1 LPAMQKAKEQGKVR
15 FIGMT
20 GYPLEVQK
28 EIIIRALEKGIK
40 IDTSLV
46 YCHYS
51 FNDTTLIDGPM
62 NEGGS
67 FMDFLEKNGMGLV
80 NASPI
85 AMGLLTS
92 RGPPVW
98 HPGNFKPEIIEA
110 CNSAIAYC
118 KEKGVDVSKL
128 AMHFVLRN
136 SRIPTTLVTSAS
148 KVRMASNIEAC
159 WETLS
164 AEEEAVLAEL
174 ADKFFPWRADR
185 DRSTWAGVEPAKYWA
200 KLGQELMCEKLYPE
214 YSRGKIVQK

>member
-1 LPAMQKAKEQGKVR
+1 
-15 FIGMT
+15 MT
-20 GYPLEVQK
+20 GYPLGVQK
-28 EIIIRALEKGIK
+28 EIIVRAQAKGIK

-51 FNDTTLIDGPM
+51 FNDTTLIDSPM
-62 NEGGS
+62 DEGGS
-67 FMDFLEKNGMGLV
+67 FMDFLEANGMGLV

-98 HPGNFKPEIIEA
+98 HPAKFKPNIIQA
-110 CNSAIAYC
+110 CNDDIAHC
-118 KEKGVDVSKL
+118 KENNVDISKL

-136 SRIPTTLVTSAS
+136 DRIPTTLVTSAS

-159 WETLS
+159 WETLTN
-164 AEEEAVLAEL
+164 EEEAVLAEL

-185 DRSTWAGVEPAKYWA
+185 EKSTWVGIEPVKYWA
-200 KLGQELMCEKLYPE
+200 KLGQELVCEKIYPE
-214 YSRGKIVQK
+214 YKRKKIVQKHCRL